1 MAKCNMIPQT
11 SILCWV
17 TTDKILPVWQQWD
30 MFTWFNMLLHKKE
43 AFGIMLSKIY
53 IPLASSVVLVIRY
66 YWTKMC
72 STLPFTDRLWKTPLP
87 LWMHLVLSSCSSI
100 NSPHAPCLSLADP
113 KIGVVWRYCTI
124 VRLIASSDTQCHYL
138 YSFDLLA
145 LDLCIVMQIIEMQ
158 DLSRASTTLAL
169 HKFPC
174 SS

>member
-53 IPLASSVVLVIRY
+53 IPLASSVVLVIRC

-72 STLPFTDRLWKTPLP
+72 STPPFMDRLWKTPLP

-100 NSPHAPCLSLADP
+100 NSSHAPCLSLVNL
-113 KIGVVWRYCTI
+113 KIWVVQRYCTI
-124 VRLIASSDTQCHYL
+124 VRLIASSDMQHHYL
-138 YSFDLLA
+138 YPFACWPWTFCAKMDDLA
-145 LDLCIVMQIIEMQ
+145 
-158 DLSRASTTLAL
+158 RASATLTLCTFLLLILA
-169 HKFPC
+169 
-174 SS
+174 